1 MSIPDLVDLAQLEVP
16 EKSGEL
22 NEESDSSL
30 YLSIYW
36 KKYFWLQ
43 NGRFQT
49 VITLEPFRIL
59 TCGLRHLVHR
69 A

>member
-1 MSIPDLVDLAQLEVP
+1 MSIPNLVDLAQLEVP

-22 NEESDSSL
+22 NEEVIPLSL
-30 YLSIYW
+30 GR
-36 KKYFWLQ
+36 KKHFWLQ

-59 TCGLRHLVHR
+59 TCGLRHLVHH